1 MKKNRLGRTDISV
14 SALCFGNMTFGE
26 QTDEAG
32 AHRLLD
38 QLVEAGVDFIDTAEM
53 YPVPPRAAT
62 YGRSEA
68 LTGTWLKAR
77 GRRDRMVIAT
87 KVIGRSRGGF
97 DYIRGGR
104 SRLNRANLT
113 AAVDASLN
121 RLQTDYID
129 LYYLHWTDRQL
140 GIDALAQG
148 KADEGAV
155 PPEETL
161 AALDDLVKAGKL
173 RAIAVSNETAWGTMR
188 FLEISARTGLPRLAA
203 IQNRYNLLSRGFEG
217 DLAEVALREDVPLL
231 PFSPLCMGVLSGKYL
246 GGVRPAGTRMAL
258 YEQRFARYV
267 APAAETAT
275 RRYVELARAHGLDPA
290 AMALAFAVGRPFVAS
305 TIFGA
310 TNAAQIA
317 ANVAALDIQL
327 SGEVLK
333 GIEAIH
339 LDNPNPCL

>member
-26 QTDEAG
+26 QTDEAV
-32 AHRLLD
+32 ARRLLD
-38 QLVEAGVDFIDTAEM
+38 QLVEAGINFIDTAEM
-53 YPVPPRAAT
+53 YSVPPRAET

-68 LTGTWLKAR
+68 FAGTWLKAR
-77 GRRDRMVIAT
+77 GGRERVVIAT
-87 KVIGRSRGGF
+87 KVVGRSRGGF
-97 DYIRGGR
+97 DYIRGGKF
-104 SRLNRANLT
+104 RLDRANLV
-113 AAVDASLN
+113 AAVDTSLA

-129 LYYLHWTDRQL
+129 LYYLHWSDRLL

-148 KADEGAV
+148 KADEGAT
-155 PPEETL
+155 PLEETL
-161 AALDDLVKAGKL
+161 AALGDLVKAGKL

-188 FLEISARTGLPRLAA
+188 FLEIAGRTGLPRLAA
-203 IQNRYNLLSRGFEG
+203 IQNRYNLLARGFEG
-217 DLAEVALREDVPLL
+217 DLAEVAMREDVPLL
-231 PFSPLCMGVLSGKYL
+231 PYSPLCMGVLSGKYL
-246 GGVRPAGTRMAL
+246 GGIRPAGTRMAL

-267 APAAETAT
+267 APAPEAAT

-290 AMALAFAVGRPFVAS
+290 AMALAYVVGRPFVAS

-317 ANVAALDIQL
+317 ANIAALEIKL
-327 SGEVLK
+327 SAEVLK

-339 LDNPNPCL
+339 LDNPSPCL